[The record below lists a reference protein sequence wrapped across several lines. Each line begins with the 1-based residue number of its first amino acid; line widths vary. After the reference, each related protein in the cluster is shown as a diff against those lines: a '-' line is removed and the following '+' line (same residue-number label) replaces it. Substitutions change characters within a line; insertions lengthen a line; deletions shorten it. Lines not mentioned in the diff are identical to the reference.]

1 MRQDSFQYC
10 VSSKPAQN
18 YETNNIINVRD
29 FLVSVIGNAPK
40 VCIAVRC
47 GSFGKLVALD
57 VEICLHLLSDQK
69 KKGTEKA
76 FNVANSLSNSIFG
89 IQKPISVRDQFS
101 VLLTLLFSKKEAGHT
116 ASARSFVILLSPFPE
131 RDSQDSSDKLF
142 TAH

>member
-1 MRQDSFQYC
+1 MCTVTAEIKGAHGDIPQGGHSQQTDLLFKWFQ
-10 VSSKPAQN
+10 
-18 YETNNIINVRD
+18 
-29 FLVSVIGNAPK
+29 
-40 VCIAVRC
+40 
-47 GSFGKLVALD
+47 
-57 VEICLHLLSDQK
+57 
-69 KKGTEKA
+69 